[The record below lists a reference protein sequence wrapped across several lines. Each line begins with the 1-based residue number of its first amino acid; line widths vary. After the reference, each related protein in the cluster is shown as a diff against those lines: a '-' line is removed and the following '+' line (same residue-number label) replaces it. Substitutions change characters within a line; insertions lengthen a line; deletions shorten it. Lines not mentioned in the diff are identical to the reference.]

1 MIVLVGGEKGG
12 TGKTTLATNLA
23 AMRAAQK
30 RDVLLIDTDPQ
41 GSASLWTEIR
51 AESADVVRVG
61 SIQKFGKGLAGEIR
75 DLVGRYEDIVIDAGG
90 RESIDL
96 RAALTVA
103 DIAILPVQASQ
114 FDLWTIEKMSDL
126 VGQAQAFNPN
136 MRPLVVISRASTNT
150 GSRDVEAARELIA
163 EYPALECAETVI
175 RDRVSFRRAAGDGKS
190 VVELAT
196 DEKAAAEMQKLFGE
210 IFAADAV
217 MPAHTGIIATHIN
230 A

>member
-23 AMRAAQK
+23 AMRAAQR
-30 RDVLLIDTDPQ
+30 RDVLLVDTDPQ
-41 GSASLWTEIR
+41 GSASVWTEMR
-51 AESADVVRVG
+51 AEHDDAVRVG
-61 SIQKFGKGLAGEIR
+61 SVQKFGRGLAGEIR

-90 RESIDL
+90 RDSIDL

-103 DIAILPVQASQ
+103 NIAVLPVQASQ
-114 FDLWTIEKMSDL
+114 FDLWTIERMSDL
-126 VGQAQAFNPN
+126 VGQAQAFNPT
-136 MRPLVVISRASTNT
+136 MRPLVVISRASTNA
-150 GSRDVEAARELIA
+150 GSHDVEAARELIA
-163 EYPALECAETVI
+163 EYPTLECAEAVV
-175 RDRVSFRRAAGDGKS
+175 RDRVSFRRAAGDGRS

-210 IFAADAV
+210 IFGADAV
-217 MPAHTGIIATHIN
+217 MPAHTGIISANIN